1 MRSKVPEVI
10 ITYGIPGS
18 GKSNVLFKLAYYAKI
33 CRSNIT
39 LLSANKSTIA
49 QDKVCERF
57 CNLAN
62 IILESKSEK
71 KLFEY
76 NYKPGQTYYI
86 DIGSNFREQKKVY
99 DNFCSDAFDFYPIF
113 IIPAYMD
120 FEVVKKILDQY
131 HFFNAF
137 NIILT
142 FCDFVSEERIESFKY
157 FISNHKGKLIG
168 INKSWNLNR
177 GLELMDKNL
186 DYHFMTV

>member
-18 GKSNVLFKLAYYAKI
+18 GKSNVLFKLAYNAKI

-49 QDKVCERF
+49 QNKVCERF

-62 IILESKSEK
+62 ITLESKSEK
-71 KLFEY
+71 QLFEY
-76 NYKPGQTYYI
+76 SYKPGQAYYI
-86 DIGSNFREQKKVY
+86 DIGSNFREQKTVY
-99 DNFCSDAFDFYPIF
+99 DYFCSDTFDFYPIL

-120 FEVVKKILDQY
+120 YEVVKKILDQY

-142 FCDFVSEERIESFKY
+142 FCDFVSKERIESFSS

-177 GLELMDKNL
+177 GLEFMDKNL
-186 DYHFMTV
+186 DSHFMTV